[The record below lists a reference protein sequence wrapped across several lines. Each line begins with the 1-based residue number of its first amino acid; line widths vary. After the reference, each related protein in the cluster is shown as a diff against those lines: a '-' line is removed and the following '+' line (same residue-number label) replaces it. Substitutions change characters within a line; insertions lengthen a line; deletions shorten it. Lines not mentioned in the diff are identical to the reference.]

1 MPDLD
6 IRKIHIL
13 RGPNLWTNHPVLE
26 VWIALGSLNA
36 TSSGEVS
43 GFNAQLKA
51 WLPGLIG
58 HRCCEGVPGGFAAQL
73 DGGPCPA
80 HLLERVTIE
89 LQSLVGHPE
98 SFGITRP
105 PGADGLHKVV
115 VGYIDESVAEA
126 CLRSAQAL
134 LLAAYRAEPFNLAA
148 ELEHLRDVV
157 DCHALG
163 PSTKAIVDAAQQ
175 RGIPWRRLQ
184 PGRSLI
190 QFGHGVKQRRI
201 WTAETDSTGAIAEH
215 IAKDKDL
222 TRATLRRAG
231 VPVPTGRIVTDADD
245 AWDAAQDLGLPV
257 VIKPLDANHGR
268 GVFLDMKTREQ
279 IAEVFP
285 HAAKYGSGVIAERF
299 IPGVDHRLLVVGS
312 RMVAA
317 SRGEPAII
325 IGDGVHTVHQLVE
338 SQLNS
343 DPRRGSHDTAPWA
356 KIDTID
362 WDPTVMTDLQRQGHD
377 TTTVPRQCERVLVS
391 RFANPAVDVTDE
403 VHPSVSEH
411 VVIAAQTAGLDI
423 CGVDV
428 VCRDISRPLE
438 EQGGAVVE
446 INASP
451 GLHIHLEPAVGEG
464 RPVGE
469 AIIDMLFAEGDDG
482 RIPLLA
488 VTGTRGKT
496 ATIRLITHLLRS
508 SGRFLTVSSS
518 DGLQFGP
525 RHSHNVSGTHHEGTQ
540 GALRHPWTE
549 IAICEASADTILS
562 EGLGFD
568 HCHLGVVLN
577 VSSDELDPAHGDT
590 LAQLAKV
597 KRCVVNTILPR
608 GTAILNADD
617 ELVAPMAE
625 LCKGTVIFFTREPA
639 RPVVM
644 THRAQ
649 GGRAVLVR
657 NGAIQLADGRA
668 EHPLCTLAEVAMPAA
683 GHRDGRLEN
692 LLAAVA
698 TAWACGFAESFISSD
713 LQDLAG
719 MF

>member
-1 MPDLD
+1 MPDLE

-13 RGPNLWTNHPVLE
+13 RGPNLWTNHPVVE
-26 VWIALGSLNA
+26 AWIDLGSLNET
-36 TSSGEVS
+36 TSKELP
-43 GFNAQLKA
+43 GFSAQLKS
-51 WLPGLIG
+51 WLPGLIE
-58 HRCCEGVPGGFAAQL
+58 HRCCEGVPGGFAAHL
-73 DGGPCPA
+73 DGGTSPA

-98 SFGITRP
+98 SFGITRA
-105 PGADGLHKVV
+105 PGGDGLYKVV
-115 VGYIDESVAEA
+115 VGYLDESVAQA
-126 CLRSAQAL
+126 CLHGAQAL
-134 LLAAYRAEPFNLAA
+134 LLAAYRGEAFDMEAA
-148 ELEHLRDVV
+148 LDHLRDVM
-157 DCHALG
+157 DCDALG
-163 PSTKAIVDAAQQ
+163 PSTKAIVEAAKL

-190 QFGHGVKQRRI
+190 QFGQGVKQRRI
-201 WTAETDSTGAIAEH
+201 WTAETDHTGAIAEH

-222 TRATLRRAG
+222 TRATLRRVG
-231 VPVPTGRIVTDADD
+231 VPVPSGRIVTDAED
-245 AWDAAQDLGLPV
+245 AWEAAQELGLPV

-268 GVFLDMKTREQ
+268 GVFLDMTTREQ
-279 IAEVFP
+279 IADIFP

-325 IGDGVHTVHQLVE
+325 VGDGIQSVHQLVE

-362 WDPTVMTDLQRQGHD
+362 WDPTIMTDLQRQGHT

-464 RPVGE
+464 RPVGQ
-469 AIIDMLFAEGDDG
+469 AIIDLLFSNGDDG

-488 VTGTRGKT
+488 IAGSRGKT
-496 ATIRLITHLLRS
+496 STIRLLAHLLRS
-508 SGRFLTVSSS
+508 SGKFLAVSSS

-525 RHSHNVSGTHHEGTQ
+525 RLSHSVNGDHSAAAQ

-549 IAICEASADTILS
+549 IAICETSAETILS

-568 HCHLGVVLN
+568 HCQLGVVLN
-577 VSSDELDPAHGDT
+577 VSSDKRGSKRSDSLT
-590 LAQLAKV
+590 QLAKLN
-597 KRCVVNTILPR
+597 RCVVDAILPR

-625 LCKGTVIFFTREPA
+625 HCKGTVIFFTREPA
-639 RPVVM
+639 RTVVM

-657 NGAIQLADGRA
+657 DGSIQLADGRS
-668 EHPLCTLAEVAMPAA
+668 ERQLCTLAEIAMPPA
-683 GHRDGRLEN
+683 GHCDGRLEN

-698 TAWACGFAESFISSD
+698 AAWACGLAEALICSG

-719 MF
+719 MC